1 MPASRGGNKASRKGV
16 HAMLSEAIEEIHRG
30 YQLAEDRRQEELRR
44 RAGVRQVNSFL
55 LQVENLIEGRHPAIP
70 ESLMDEIM
78 RFVRPLS
85 RKLHRVL
92 SRNITR
98 NPVRVLDVLF
108 DAQQLLMARQPM
120 LAA

>member
-1 MPASRGGNKASRKGV
+1 
-16 HAMLSEAIEEIHRG
+16 MLSEAIEEIHRG
-30 YQLAEDRRQEELRR
+30 YEMAEERRQAERR
-44 RAGVRQVNSFL
+44 QRAGVRQVDSFL
-55 LQVENLIEGRHPAIP
+55 LQVENLIEGRHSAIP
-70 ESLMDEIM
+70 ESLMEEIM

-98 NPVRVLDVLF
+98 DPVRVLDVLF
-108 DAQQLLMARQPM
+108 DAQQLLIVRRPM

>member
-1 MPASRGGNKASRKGV
+1 
-16 HAMLSEAIEEIHRG
+16 MLSEAIEEIHRS
-30 YQLAEDRRQEELRR
+30 YQMAEDRRQAELRR
-44 RAGVRQVNSFL
+44 RAGVRQVDSFL

-70 ESLMDEIM
+70 ESLMEEIM
-78 RFVRPLS
+78 HFVRPLS

-98 NPVRVLDVLF
+98 DPVRVLDVLF

>member
-1 MPASRGGNKASRKGV
+1 
-16 HAMLSEAIEEIHRG
+16 MLSEAIEEIHRG
-30 YQLAEDRRQEELRR
+30 YQMAEDRRQAELRR
-44 RAGVRQVNSFL
+44 RAGVRQVDSFL

-78 RFVRPLS
+78 HFVRPLS

-98 NPVRVLDVLF
+98 DPVRVLDVLF
-108 DAQQLLMARQPM
+108 DAHELLRARQPK

>member
-1 MPASRGGNKASRKGV
+1 MIRRPPRSTHCISSAASDVYK
-16 HAMLSEAIEEIHRG
+16 
-30 YQLAEDRRQEELRR
+30 RQ
-44 RAGVRQVNSFL
+44 

-70 ESLMDEIM
+70 ENLMDEIM

-92 SRNITR
+92 SRNVTR
-98 NPVRVLDVLF
+98 DPVRVLDVLF
-108 DAQQLLMARQPM
+108 DAQQLLRARQPM